1 MTNEEE
7 HQKETQDW
15 LDISNKKSDVLFDN
29 KLIGVF
35 HEEVNIF
42 DFEKAW
48 DIFIKLQNYVNDV
61 IYLKTYPEEKT
72 QADLKEVVDLID
84 KEYGEHGYRNED
96 LLKSL
101 KRLQRKLIEEHEKL
115 NSEKLKGC
123 IKENIQNKKKPGFV
137 V

>member
-1 MTNEEE
+1 MTNKEE

-15 LDISNKKSDVLFDN
+15 LNISDKKSDVLFDN

-35 HEEVNIF
+35 HEAVNIY

-48 DIFIKLQNYVNDV
+48 DIFMKLQNYVND
-61 IYLKTYPEEKT
+61 IIFIKTYPDEKI
-72 QADLKEVVDLID
+72 QADLKKVVDLIN
-84 KEYGEHGYRNED
+84 KEYGEHGYRNKD

-115 NSEKLKGC
+115 NSEKLKDC
-123 IKENIQNKKKPGFV
+123 IKENIQNMKKPGFV

>member
-1 MTNEEE
+1 MTNGEE

-15 LDISNKKSDVLFDN
+15 LDISDKKSDVLFDN

-35 HEEVNIF
+35 HEAVKKF
-42 DFEKAW
+42 GFKKTW
-48 DIFIKLQNYVNDV
+48 DIFIKLQD
-61 IYLKTYPEEKT
+61 YLMYLLYKNAIP
-72 QADLKEVVDLID
+72 QEVKITNVMKVLSLINI
-84 KEYGEHGYRNED
+84 EFGEDGYRKKD

-115 NSEKLKGC
+115 NSEKLKDC
-123 IKENIQNKKKPGFV
+123 IKENMKKPGFV

>member
-15 LDISNKKSDVLFDN
+15 LDISDKKSYVLFDN

-35 HEEVNIF
+35 YEVVNEF
-42 DFEKAW
+42 GFKKTW
-48 DIFIKLQNYVNDV
+48 DIFMKLQNYVNDI

-72 QADLKEVVDLID
+72 QADLKKVVDLIN
-84 KEYGEHGYRNED
+84 KEYGEHGYRNKD

-101 KRLQRKLIEEHEKL
+101 KKLQRKLIEEHEKL
-115 NSEKLKGC
+115 NSEELKDC